1 MIRVFDEVAGRYIRP
16 VEGQE
21 RYGYG
26 REAYEDFYDMKD
38 MPAESRRGDVLAFYD
53 FETGEVFTP
62 FPKEKDVLFG
72 DPVYHKGLFYFLRGD
87 FAAGTITLQ
96 KYAPGKQPEQ
106 VTAFAAADVDLYNLR
121 LLGEGV
127 NVVSENDERLVCY
140 WPEAFTVPLGATET
154 AVMID
159 RDRVWTEAWVEEGW
173 DEEKDCPGPDYTFYN
188 RVIARD
194 FSGKTL
200 HSRVGSLNKAPDGT
214 WWIS

>member
-26 REAYEDFYDMKD
+26 REAHEDFYDMKD

-72 DPVYHKGLFYFLRGD
+72 DPVYHEGLFYFLRGD

-106 VTAFAAADVDLYNLR
+106 VR
-121 LLGEGV
+121 
-127 NVVSENDERLVCY
+127 
-140 WPEAFTVPLGATET
+140 
-154 AVMID
+154 
-159 RDRVWTEAWVEEGW
+159 
-173 DEEKDCPGPDYTFYN
+173 K
-188 RVIARD
+188 
-194 FSGKTL
+194 
-200 HSRVGSLNKAPDGT
+200 
-214 WWIS
+214 